1 MIYAYEIKKTEEGY
15 IGHVFD
21 LDFDTK
27 PQPSSEKVEEVISEG
42 LSGVIELKYR
52 KNKKPIPLPSTE
64 VTEYGAIVP
73 VKLQLR
79 ILLWNT
85 MLENHVTQT
94 EMAAILGISKAHLN
108 QFFITENVSVEKYE
122 NAFFIFDKDI
132 TVNIM
137 KKKTKL
143 KNFLNQVSGNFIVRD
158 CRGGYAVYTSKT
170 EGPNNLSFYSNMTV
184 TDSYPDKDEDGDAVL
199 VIVIDSWDN

>member
-1 MIYAYEIKKTEEGY
+1 MIYAYKIKKTEEGY

-27 PQPSSEKVEEVISEG
+27 PQPSSEQVEEVISEG

-64 VTEYGAIVP
+64 VTEYGAVVP

-85 MLENHVTQT
+85 MLNQHVTQT
-94 EMAAILGISKAHLN
+94 ELAEKLGISKAHMN
-108 QFFITENVSVEKYE
+108 QFFITDNVSVEKYE
-122 NAFFIFDKDI
+122 EALQLLGIIPTVTSSNSIILHPYGNALE
-132 TVNIM
+132 
-137 KKKTKL
+137 KL
-143 KNFLNQVSGNFIVRD
+143 KEEAKKENLGVQEFIILKCLGYPKYTKSETIDRSLNSQSLKRNKF
-158 CRGGYAVYTSKT
+158 
-170 EGPNNLSFYSNMTV
+170 
-184 TDSYPDKDEDGDAVL
+184 
-199 VIVIDSWDN
+199 W